1 MDYEAGSRYHRV
13 VSHVNHKAR
22 YRRAARAAKEEAICP
37 LEAWRNALS
46 EMPLRSLRFRGE
58 FPRDNSARIAIYSLD
73 GSSGRCSVGGDTD
86 PRRQGKHVTEPDAI
100 AVDVMNATA
109 DDALIRG
116 LREAAPEASSELCR
130 RFGPRLHRF
139 AVARLGWDG
148 QTAEDIAIQA
158 LADAI
163 RNIRQFNSR
172 KSTLSA
178 WLYGVVRRQII
189 RELRRRG
196 RQKSP
201 PAEAQVRFDDLNETS
216 NEGDLSWRL
225 DAQLDARRQVGDVAA
240 ILTDVE
246 FEVLVLSAVDELSAR
261 EIG

>member
-1 MDYEAGSRYHRV
+1 VAE
-13 VSHVNHKAR
+13 KA
-22 YRRAARAAKEEAICP
+22 
-37 LEAWRNALS
+37 
-46 EMPLRSLRFRGE
+46 
-58 FPRDNSARIAIYSLD
+58 
-73 GSSGRCSVGGDTD
+73 
-86 PRRQGKHVTEPDAI
+86 VTEPDAI
-100 AVDVMNATA
+100 AVDAVDAPA

-116 LREAAPEASSELCR
+116 LREATPEACSELCR

-139 AVARLGWDG
+139 AAARLGWDG
-148 QTAEDIAIQA
+148 QLAEDIALQA

-178 WLYGVVRRQII
+178 WLYGVARRQTI

-201 PAEAQVRFDDLNETS
+201 PAGAQVSFDALDQTT
-216 NEGDLSWRL
+216 DADPADRL
-225 DAQLDARRQVGDVAA
+225 DAQLDARRQVTEVAA

-261 EIG
+261 EIGQVVGRSERAIHSLLHRARTKARERLVRDED